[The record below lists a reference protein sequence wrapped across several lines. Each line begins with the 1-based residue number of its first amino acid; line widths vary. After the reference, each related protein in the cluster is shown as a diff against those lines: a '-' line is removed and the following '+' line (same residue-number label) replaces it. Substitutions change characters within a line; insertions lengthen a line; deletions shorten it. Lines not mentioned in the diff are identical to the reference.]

1 MKILWFVDND
11 KKRWII
17 WKIKDKYYQ
26 FYKIFFDYFNET
38 ILKNSFFNESNWN
51 YLNFSKNDNK
61 DLFFFTNNVRE
72 SSNWIFNSHAIYNW
86 KSFYTFKKCILETL
100 EYF

>member
-51 YLNFSKNDNK
+51 YLNFYKKMITKIYFSLRIMLEKVVIGYLILMLFIIENLFIHLKN
-61 DLFFFTNNVRE
+61 V
-72 SSNWIFNSHAIYNW
+72 Y
-86 KSFYTFKKCILETL
+86 
-100 EYF
+100 